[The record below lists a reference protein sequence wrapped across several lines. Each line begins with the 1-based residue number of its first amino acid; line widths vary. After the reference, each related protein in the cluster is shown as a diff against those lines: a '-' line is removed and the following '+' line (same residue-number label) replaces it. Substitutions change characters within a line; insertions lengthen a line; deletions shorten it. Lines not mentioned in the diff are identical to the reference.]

1 MASSEIDDLL
11 SGPLVTWFASCLE
24 DPNLLTS
31 YNDLVDGMLL
41 HNVFLQIDPEPLQD
55 DVISPDGSS
64 LIRAKNLKAVVD
76 NMKQFYE
83 EELGHLVLRVPDT
96 TSLGKEPKLNVSE
109 MKLLL
114 LLLLGCAVQC
124 PNKERFITK
133 IKTLNVDTQLA
144 IVECIKQVTD
154 HQDIVITQ
162 DAMENVNMG
171 SLFIQIKK
179 LTQELELY
187 RQRWRDTGVNESV
200 ERNDSSISVETEEMN
215 KVQPSNPVIKSE
227 REDNHHYAV
236 ELADWKSRVRK
247 QRQELEEKT
256 EALLEC
262 KEELEYHKMLMAK
275 LKQENQDLMHEART
289 AKSYRDELDAV
300 IERADRADRLELEVV
315 RYREKLTDI
324 EFYKTRIEELREDN
338 RVLMETRE
346 MLEDQL
352 NSSRRRADK
361 VLELESEIIKYK
373 QLLNDM
379 ALERA
384 ADKEK
389 YQELIE
395 ENTQLHKLT
404 KAAANEAALA
414 DAISDSDEPAHTDNR
429 LSEQLTNNAQTRALK
444 LELENRRLLT
454 LIDSL
459 KENSFHEN
467 SSRVL
472 ELEKE
477 KKKLSLKI
485 ESLNDNTERLT
496 QQNLDLE
503 LVWKQALEENKKL
516 QNSLKNQRTS
526 SEKQQH
532 EFQSQHTK
540 MVELEKNCDTA
551 VKEKQRVQSLLESVQ
566 RRADDLDRSL
576 ELANQKVEELKVV
589 ENNRKEI
596 SSKCLDLES
605 KLVVVEK
612 EKDVAQ
618 RDIHRYRETIEEKDV
633 ALDKA
638 TNTIEVLERKVTQL
652 EQELHESLTQISR
665 LQEIE
670 RSSKELDSRAAI
682 DRETLEILQSNLVA
696 EKMNTQQL
704 YTVLEKLGFS
714 DNMLLSLPL
723 DDVLKKIAQIPEVVD
738 HVRKSNNP
746 CCCEKLV
753 PESVNSENSETSNI
767 HSTLEATVESLKKE
781 QEQLNVKLLTA
792 QTASENLLSEHAK
805 LQVQITT
812 LQSQNNSLTAQHT
825 ALQLANSQLVAEK
838 EELLKE
844 RGAQQQAHTQL
855 LHDQDTLQS
864 LHEQLNNEYENL
876 FHEHDALKSNLR
888 DVKNEIRTLRESY
901 EGVKGKN
908 KTLQT
913 EKESLV
919 TNAKSLNNL
928 RGEHSKLKDDFRN
941 LYTATEKLKMEY
953 RNLQEDYR
961 KNKVETNRLSLK
973 LTEMQGELSSRDER
987 CSNLE
992 LQINKLNQRCEMLLH
1007 VNSGLDNDRRSLMD
1021 HISLLFTQYHELL
1034 TRSLEDKEQYH
1045 MEEKMYTDKMNHLYR
1060 QKEKLEDKI
1069 MEHYRKLESCTPK
1082 KKGFGANLVR
1092 RVRKAGSE
1100 LLNKNRRSWAED
1112 SKHSEGKTYESES
1125 GGNDSDASTED
1136 HRLTGSASRGLGS
1149 DSLSL
1154 GHPGTRRTVY
1164 YTDDSPPPST
1174 TLPEQGD
1181 DRRSV
1186 LMEPTPR
1193 SEVQVEPRPVL
1204 IYNKVSAVINE
1215 SKNMNNSGMKDVGQE
1230 ETIIETPMDKDP
1242 KAGSP
1247 VWYEYGCV

>member
-1 MASSEIDDLL
+1 M
-11 SGPLVTWFASCLE
+11 GGV
-24 DPNLLTS
+24 
-31 YNDLVDGMLL
+31 LL
-41 HNVFLQIDPEPLQD
+41 HNVFLQIDPEPLYNE
-55 DVISPDGSS
+55 VIPPEGNP
-64 LIRAKNLKAVVD
+64 LIRTKNLKVIVD

-83 EELGHLVLRVPDT
+83 EELGHLLLKLPDT
-96 TSLGKEPKLNVSE
+96 VNLGKEPQLYIAE

-124 PNKERFITK
+124 PNKEKFITN

-171 SLFIQIKK
+171 YLFAEIKNMS
-179 LTQELELY
+179 QELDLY
-187 RQRWRDTGVNESV
+187 RQKWRDTIINESV
-200 ERNDSSISVETEEMN
+200 ERNDSSISVEVEEIN
-215 KVQPSNPVIKSE
+215 KVQQSNPVIKSE
-227 REDNHHYAV
+227 REENHHYAV
-236 ELADWKSRVRK
+236 ELADWKSKVRK

-262 KEELEYHKMLMAK
+262 KEELEYHKILVTK
-275 LKQENQDLMHEART
+275 LKQENQELMHEART

-338 RVLMETRE
+338 RVLMDTRE

-389 YQELIE
+389 YQELVE

-404 KAAANEAALA
+404 KAAANEAALSSS
-414 DAISDSDEPAHTDNR
+414 ISDSEEPAHADNR

-444 LELENRRLLT
+444 LELENRRLVT

-485 ESLNDNTERLT
+485 ESLNDNIERLT
-496 QQNLDLE
+496 QQNSDLE

-516 QNSLKNQRTS
+516 QNSLKNQRAS
-526 SEKQQH
+526 SEKQQQ
-532 EFQSQHTK
+532 EFQTQHTK
-540 MVELEKNCDTA
+540 MIELEKNYDIA

-566 RRADDLDRSL
+566 RRADDLERSL
-576 ELANQKVEELKVV
+576 ELANQKIEELKII
-589 ENNRKEI
+589 ENNIKEI
-596 SSKCLDLES
+596 NSKCLDLES
-605 KLVVVEK
+605 KLVAVEK

-618 RDIHRYRETIEEKDV
+618 RDIHRYRETIEDKDV

-638 TNTIEVLERKVTQL
+638 TNTIEVLERKITQL
-652 EQELHESLTQISR
+652 EQELHDSVTQISR

-696 EKMNTQQL
+696 EKLNTQQL
-704 YTVLEKLGFS
+704 CTVLEKLGLS

-723 DDVLKKIAQIPEVVD
+723 DNIIKKIAQIPEVIEYIL
-738 HVRKSNNP
+738 KSNNS
-746 CCCEKLV
+746 CSSEKSV
-753 PESVNSENSETSNI
+753 PESINSENTVTSSI
-767 HSTLEATVESLKKE
+767 HNTLEATVESLKKE
-781 QEQLNVKLLTA
+781 QEHLNMKLVTA
-792 QTASENLLSEHAK
+792 QTASESFLSENAK

-844 RGAQQQAHTQL
+844 RSAQQQAHTQL
-855 LHDQDTLQS
+855 LHDQVTLQS

-888 DVKNEIRTLRESY
+888 DVKNEIRMLRESY
-901 EGVKGKN
+901 EGLKGRN
-908 KTLQT
+908 KILQT

-919 TNAKSLNNL
+919 SDAKSLNNL

-961 KNKVETNRLSLK
+961 KNKIETNRLSLK

-992 LQINKLNQRCEMLLH
+992 FQINTLNQRCEMLLH
-1007 VNSGLDNDRRSLMD
+1007 MNSGLDNDRRSLMD
-1021 HISLLFTQYHELL
+1021 HISLLFSQYHELL
-1034 TRSLEDKEQYH
+1034 THSLEDKEHYH
-1045 MEEKMYTDKMNHLYR
+1045 MEEKMYTDKVNHLYR

-1082 KKGFGANLVR
+1082 KKGFGANFVR
-1092 RVRKAGSE
+1092 RVRKVGSE
-1100 LLNKNRRSWAED
+1100 FLNKNRRSWAED

-1136 HRLTGSASRGLGS
+1136 HRIAGSTRGLGS
-1149 DSLSL
+1149 DALSL

-1164 YTDDSPPPST
+1164 YTDDSPPPSS

-1181 DRRSV
+1181 DRRSI
-1186 LMEPTPR
+1186 LLEQTSR

-1215 SKNMNNSGMKDVGQE
+1215 SKNLNNSGMKNVGQE
-1230 ETIIETPMDKDP
+1230 ETMMETPVDKDS
-1242 KAGSP
+1242 KTGNQ

>member
-1 MASSEIDDLL
+1 MASSEIDDFL
-11 SGPLVTWFASCLE
+11 SGPLVTWFVSCLE
-24 DPNLLTS
+24 DPNSLTS
-31 YNDLVDGMLL
+31 YDDLVDGVLL
-41 HNVFLQIDPEPLQD
+41 HNVFLQIDPEPLYVE
-55 DVISPDGSS
+55 VIPSEGSS
-64 LIRAKNLKAVVD
+64 LIRTKNLEVIVD

-83 EELGHLVLRVPDT
+83 EELGHIVLKLPDT
-96 TSLGKEPKLNVSE
+96 LNLGKEPQVYISE

-124 PNKERFITK
+124 PNKEKFITN

-154 HQDIVITQ
+154 YQDIVITQ

-171 SLFIQIKK
+171 CLFVQIKK
-179 LTQELELY
+179 MTQELDLY
-187 RQRWRDTGVNESV
+187 RQKWRDTIINESI

-215 KVQPSNPVIKSE
+215 KVQQSNPIVKSE

-236 ELADWKSRVRK
+236 ELADWKSRLRK

-256 EALLEC
+256 EALLES
-262 KEELEYHKMLMAK
+262 KEELEYHKILVTK
-275 LKQENQDLMHEART
+275 LKQENQELMHEART

-338 RVLMETRE
+338 KVLMETRE

-352 NSSRRRADK
+352 NSSRKRADK

-384 ADKEK
+384 VDKEK
-389 YQELIE
+389 YQELVE

-414 DAISDSDEPAHTDNR
+414 SSISDSEEPAHADNR

-444 LELENRRLLT
+444 LELENRRLVT

-459 KENSFHEN
+459 KESSFHEN

-477 KKKLSLKI
+477 KKKLQLKVD
-485 ESLNDNTERLT
+485 SLNDNIERLT
-496 QQNLDLE
+496 QQNSDLE

-516 QNSLKNQRTS
+516 QNSLQNQRTS
-526 SEKQQH
+526 SEKQQQ
-532 EFQSQHTK
+532 EYQTQHTK
-540 MVELEKNCDTA
+540 LIELEKNYDTT

-566 RRADDLDRSL
+566 RRADDLERSL
-576 ELANQKVEELKVV
+576 ELANQKIEELKVI
-589 ENNRKEI
+589 ENNVNEI
-596 SSKCLDLES
+596 NSKCLDLES
-605 KLVVVEK
+605 KLATVER
-612 EKDVAQ
+612 EKDVAL
-618 RDIHRYRETIEEKDV
+618 RDVHRYRETVEEKDV
-633 ALDKA
+633 ALDTA
-638 TNTIEVLERKVTQL
+638 TNSIEVLEKKVTQL
-652 EQELHESLTQISR
+652 EQELHDSVTQISR

-682 DRETLEILQSNLVA
+682 DRETLEILQSSLIA
-696 EKMNTQQL
+696 EKLNTQQM
-704 YTVLEKLGFS
+704 YAILEKLGLS
-714 DNMLLSLPL
+714 NEILLSLSF
-723 DDVLKKIAQIPEVVD
+723 DNIIKKIAQIPEIVD
-738 HVRKSNNP
+738 YIKNSDNF
-746 CCCEKLV
+746 CCYKNSV
-753 PESVNSENSETSNI
+753 PETTNSEDNATSNI
-767 HSTLEATVESLKKE
+767 HSTLEATVETLKRE
-781 QEQLNVKLLTA
+781 QEHLNMKLATA
-792 QTASENLLSEHAK
+792 QVASENLLSENAK

-812 LQSQNNSLTAQHT
+812 LQSQSNSLAAQHT

-844 RGAQQQAHTQL
+844 RSTQQQAHTQL
-855 LHDQDTLQS
+855 VHDQVTLQS

-901 EGVKGKN
+901 EGLKERN
-908 KTLQT
+908 KTLQSD
-913 EKESLV
+913 KESLV
-919 TNAKSLNNL
+919 NDAKSLNNL

-961 KNKVETNRLSLK
+961 KNKIEANRVSLK

-992 LQINKLNQRCEMLLH
+992 LQINKLNQRCEVLLH
-1007 VNSGLDNDRRSLMD
+1007 MNSGLDNDRRSLMD
-1021 HISLLFTQYHELL
+1021 HITLLFSQYHELL
-1034 TRSLEDKEQYH
+1034 THSLEDKEHYH
-1045 MEEKMYTDKMNHLYR
+1045 MEEKMYTDKVNHLYR

-1082 KKGFGANLVR
+1082 KKGFGANFVR
-1092 RVRKAGSE
+1092 RVRKVGSE
-1100 LLNKNRRSWAED
+1100 FLNKNRRSWVED
-1112 SKHSEGKTYESES
+1112 SKHSEGKAYESES

-1136 HRLTGSASRGLGS
+1136 QRLAGSTRGLGS
-1149 DSLSL
+1149 DALSL

-1181 DRRSV
+1181 DRRSI
-1186 LMEPTPR
+1186 LLEQTSR
-1193 SEVQVEPRPVL
+1193 SEVQAEPRPVL

-1215 SKNMNNSGMKDVGQE
+1215 SKNLNNSEMKDVGQE
-1230 ETIIETPMDKDP
+1230 ETVIETPMDKDS
-1242 KAGSP
+1242 KAGNQ